1 MNVKWKRLNPLA
13 KMPLRASPHAAGYDL
28 YNAGDG
34 LVLKP
39 GEGMFFSTGFALE
52 IPEGYECQIRP
63 RSGLATKQHII
74 IPNAPGTIDSDY
86 RGEVKVYLLNLNNDW
101 VTVSH
106 GERIAQAVFA
116 KHEVVTFEEV
126 DELAESDRGT
136 GGFGSTG
143 TS

>member
-1 MNVKWKRLNPLA
+1 MIVKFKKLLPGA
-13 KMPLRASPHAAGYDL
+13 KMPLRASEHAAGYDL
-28 YNAGDG
+28 YSYSDRY
-34 LVLKP
+34 LLP
-39 GEGMFFSTGFALE
+39 GHGAFIETGIAVE
-52 IPEGYECQIRP
+52 IPVGYECQIRP
-63 RSGLATKQHII
+63 RSGLATKHHVI

-86 RGEVKVYLLNLNNDW
+86 RGEIKVYLLNLSIDP
-101 VTVSH
+101 VTISS

-126 DELAESDRGT
+126 NDLGDTNRGT